1 MQLLLVS
8 FSACTPVA
16 GIVRL
21 TPALPFLHVRP
32 CGNCACS
39 ARATGAVSSATHA
52 SRKHAHAYPVLRYP
66 LRKIIVPAGARPYS
80 DPTRRPGLRGCGSTT
95 RRSSVRSIHQPDA
108 STRARYSSR
117 AVSMVSG
124 CPAASDIRCGRPLLR
139 LGKSMHLAPPASRSQ
154 MLAPDILGICLAYAK
169 PHVNEHAGIA
179 RAFECGFEK
188 RRRP

>member
-21 TPALPFLHVRP
+21 TPTLPFLHVRP

-108 STRARYSSR
+108 STRARYSAPCRWCLVVPPLRIFVAAGLFCDSGNPCTLRRLLHVRKCWRRIFSAYVLRMQSR
-117 AVSMVSG
+117 T
-124 CPAASDIRCGRPLLR
+124 
-139 LGKSMHLAPPASRSQ
+139 
-154 MLAPDILGICLAYAK
+154 
-169 PHVNEHAGIA
+169 
-179 RAFECGFEK
+179 
-188 RRRP
+188 